1 MRNFA
6 DLDGLIGQV
15 PSRVVTRLAAI
26 DFGRGSEALFRDQ
39 MPGLLTQLADRAR
52 VQSITA
58 SSAIEGVVVAD
69 AGRAERIINRQTS
82 ELRNRSEQELA
93 GYRDA
98 QDYLFQ
104 QEWRPLNA
112 GLILHLH
119 RLLFSHTATSGGAFR
134 TADNL
139 VVDRSPDGSTSVR
152 FKPVSAG
159 GTRLLS
165 ATSSAVTSRRPA
177 RARHPV
183 LLAGL
188 FVFDLLVIHPFADG
202 NGRVARV
209 VTSALLVDQGYTVG
223 RYVSI
228 EQAVAE
234 SADAYYQVLLA
245 STHGWHD
252 GAADPS
258 KPTTSPAL
266 SRVLMPSSLTAQPAV
281 TTPGTKQ
288 ERIREHILD
297 RAPATFRL
305 ADIRAMAVPGV
316 SDQTRSTTDQLKSE
330 GKGAGP
336 DSRAPVARTVAVCA
350 ARRNAA
356 TTGSSIWSLAGRRTR
371 EPGTGTVSALA
382 GRSGSGH
389 DGSRRQSDQHPATS
403 TLATSRVAL
412 SFEWSMCSCT
422 ASVMK
427 PTSRPYAYSSSSF
440 HS

>member
-26 DFGRGSEALFRDQ
+26 DFGRGSEALFRHQ

-119 RLLFSHTATSGGAFR
+119 RLLFSHTATSGGAFK

-152 FKPVSAG
+152 FKPVSAA
-159 GTRLLS
+159 TTPFAVDDLIDRYQQAS
-165 ATSSAVTSRRPA
+165 AAGEH
-177 RARHPV
+177 HPV

-209 VTSALLVDQGYTVG
+209 VTNALLVDQGYTVG

-234 SADAYYQVLLA
+234 SADAYYRVLLA

-252 GAADPS
+252 GAADPW
-258 KPTTSPAL
+258 PWLDYFTGTIEGAYAVFAD
-266 SRVLMPSSLTAQPAV
+266 RAAAV

-288 ERIREHILD
+288 ERIREHILH

-305 ADIRAMAVPGV
+305 ADIRMAVPGV
-316 SDQTRSTTDQLKSE
+316 SDQTIRIVLDQLKSK
-330 GKGAGP
+330 GKV
-336 DSRAPVARTVAVCA
+336 RAD
-350 ARRNAA
+350 
-356 TTGSSIWSLAGRRTR
+356 
-371 EPGTGTVSALA
+371 GTG
-382 GRSGSGH
+382 R
-389 DGSRRQSDQHPATS
+389 
-403 TLATSRVAL
+403 
-412 SFEWSMCSCT
+412 T
-422 ASVMK
+422 ASWTRTK
-427 PTSRPYAYSSSSF
+427 IAGSE
-440 HS
+440 